1 MLETAPAA
9 TAHSLTQHERR
20 TVDRKFLSPGV
31 GLLITLTGI
40 GFCFAVYRF
49 IFGLQSITNLNDQ
62 YPWGLW
68 IAIDVATG
76 VALAA
81 GGFTAAALA
90 HIFHREHYEVITR
103 PALLT
108 AALGYTFVGI
118 GLLVD
123 LGRWYNIWHPTLP
136 MCWQGNSVLF
146 EVAMCVMCYLTVLYI
161 EFLPIVCE
169 RFMDQARYPRLG
181 PICAHLYHAVKK
193 TMFFFIIAGVVLS
206 CLHQSSLGNLMVL
219 APYKMSPLW
228 YTPILS
234 LLFLLSAIAVGFPM
248 VIFES
253 LFASWSFGLK
263 PEMHVLS
270 PLAKYIPPIL
280 GVYLCYKMG
289 DMFIRESWR
298 SLDYSLTTM
307 MFGLEV
313 VFGLMVPL
321 LMLLSSRVRNSPRW
335 LFIAALTIVLGVV
348 LNRVNVFLVA
358 YQPPYVTE
366 TYFPAVGEFAVTIGL
381 VSLLMLI
388 YRAIV
393 INLPVIHHA
402 HAGEAKH
409 S

>member
-1 MLETAPAA
+1 MLETAPALGTTSVA
-9 TAHSLTQHERR
+9 QHERR
-20 TVDRKFLSPGV
+20 TVDREFLTPGV
-31 GLLITLTGI
+31 GVLLVLIGI

-49 IFGLQSITNLNDQ
+49 IFGLKSITNLNDQ

-81 GGFTAAALA
+81 GGFTTAALA

-108 AALGYTFVGI
+108 AALGYTFVGL

-123 LGRWYNIWHPTLP
+123 LGRWYNIWHPALP
-136 MCWQGNSVLF
+136 VCWQGNSVLF

-169 RFMDQARYPRLG
+169 RFMDRGRYPKLG
-181 PICAHLYHAVKK
+181 LVCSVVHPVVQK

-206 CLHQSSLGNLMVL
+206 CLHQSSLGNLMVI

-253 LFASWSFGLK
+253 IFASWSFGTK

-280 GVYLCYKMG
+280 GIYLCYKIG
-289 DMFIRESWR
+289 DMFIRDSWKY
-298 SLDYSLTTM
+298 LDTSLTTM
-307 MFGLEV
+307 MFGLEM
-313 VFGLMVPL
+313 VFGLIVPF

-335 LFIAALTIVLGVV
+335 LFTAALMIVLGVA

-358 YQPPYVTE
+358 YQPPYVTK
-366 TYFPAVGEFAVTIGL
+366 TYFPAVGEFAVTVGL
-381 VSLLMLI
+381 VCLLMLV

-393 INLPVIHHA
+393 INFPVIHHA
-402 HAGEAKH
+402 GEVKH
-409 S
+409 T